1 LREYRRFRGACENG
15 FVTKSELH
23 ELVDKLPDDA
33 IDGAA
38 VLLEEIAEGRIDPDQ
53 AWFWTRE
60 WQEGEQEADAQLAA
74 GEGTVH
80 ESTEDFV
87 DHLKKNASAR
97 SE

>member
-1 LREYRRFRGACENG
+1 M
-15 FVTKSELH
+15 TKSDLH
-23 ELVDKLPDDA
+23 ELVDKLPEGA
-33 IDGAA
+33 VDGAA
-38 VLLEEIAEGRIDPDQ
+38 VLLEGIAKGRIDPDQ

-80 ESTEDFV
+80 KSTEDFV
-87 DHLKKNASAR
+87 AHLKKNASAP

>member
-1 LREYRRFRGACENG
+1 M
-15 FVTKSELH
+15 TKSELH
-23 ELVDKLPDDA
+23 ELVDKLPDA
-33 IDGAA
+33 AVDGAG
-38 VLLEEIAEGRIDPDQ
+38 VLLEEIAEGRIDPEQ

-80 ESTEDFV
+80 ESTDDFV
-87 DHLKKNASAR
+87 AHLKQNGSAQ